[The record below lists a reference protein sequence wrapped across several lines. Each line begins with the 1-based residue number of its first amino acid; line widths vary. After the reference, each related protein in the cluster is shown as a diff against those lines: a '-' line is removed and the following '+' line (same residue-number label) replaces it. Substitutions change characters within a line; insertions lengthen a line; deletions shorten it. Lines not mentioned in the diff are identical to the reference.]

1 MVENTNENSNS
12 GESHRQRPHKI
23 PVPTNYRSAAK
34 ILRLV
39 VEERRNV
46 KTLVLQDKHL
56 RKGKGLAIMDLILV
70 NLKQIDDLIARTELT
85 QKEPKLNPWLARV
98 LIAELMFGRGELNGE
113 SLPVQCVRRYQ
124 EALKDALSKSD
135 VTPAKQLDFKEPRY
149 VRINTS
155 VLAQP
160 GAIRLLQEE
169 GWVLVEEE
177 FEKYTDF
184 LERVKNLGDSEFI
197 IDFHFKELLVF
208 PHSAR
213 NYWGRA
219 TEMKQKFVL
228 QNKACLLPTYLLGPP
243 KKSVVLDMCAAPG
256 LKTTHLA
263 NLMKNKGRIYAVER
277 NAERYKLL
285 CEYSAE
291 FGVIKTI
298 NEDCLLVAD
307 EQAPG
312 VEYILIDPSCSG
324 SGMVDRLKLNEE
336 VDKQRLYKL
345 GGLQYKLLCH
355 AMNAFPAAKR
365 IVYSTCS
372 IYPEEN
378 EEIVLGALKHN
389 GHFRLADAKAL
400 FDKEWLNFGSSDYS
414 GIGERCLYAR
424 PEIDLTIG
432 MFVAVFERCAE
443 DEYNEVYLAHEKQKG
458 SYEKLSKMGNADFG
472 RGRGKKR
479 RPNQYDQEAE
489 IEEHSEGVDELPS
502 ASKSASAVASSS
514 DPKKKKRNQSMND
527 ENEQEENLVTEKK
540 KRKTKTISEE
550 KNDEETFEEQ
560 ESTAVLKKKK
570 KSKKDGNEQEE
581 NQAKDKKNRKSK
593 TVAEGENDEQTFEE
607 QESTT
612 VLKKKKKSKSNEN
625 EQEENQALN
634 KKKRKSKTVAEE
646 KNDEES
652 LKEQEFSNV
661 TSKQDTAEDSNAVL
675 ENVGADEHKKKKK
688 KKKQIEE
695 NYETTVNGDAKPLE
709 AFDND
714 VGTHAKKKKK
724 KDKKV
729 DVD

>member
-1 MVENTNENSNS
+1 MVKNTNDNSDI
-12 GESHRQRPHKI
+12 GEPHQQRPHKI

-46 KTLVLQDKHL
+46 KTLVLQDKHF

-70 NLKQIDDLIARTELT
+70 NLKQIDDLIIKTELT

-98 LIAELMFGRGELNGE
+98 LIAELLFGRGELKGE
-113 SLPVQCVRRYQ
+113 SLPVQCIRRYH
-124 EALKDALSKSD
+124 ESLKDALSKSD

-149 VRINTS
+149 VRINVRTS

-169 GWVLVEEE
+169 GWILVEEE
-177 FEKYTDF
+177 FEKYVDF

-197 IDFHFKELLVF
+197 VDFHFKELLVF

-228 QNKACLLPTYLLGPP
+228 QNKACLLPTYLLSPP

-263 NLMKNKGRIYAVER
+263 NLMKGKGRIYAVER
-277 NAERYKLL
+277 NTERYKLL
-285 CEYSAE
+285 CEYSAD

-298 NEDCLLVAD
+298 NEDCLLVGD

-336 VDKQRLYKL
+336 IDKQRLYKL

-378 EEIVLGALKHN
+378 EEIVMGALKHN

-400 FDKEWLNFGSSDYS
+400 FDKEWLNFGSTDYS

-424 PEIDLTIG
+424 PETDLTIG
-432 MFVAVFERCAE
+432 MFVAVFERCE
-443 DEYNEVYLAHEKQKG
+443 ENEYNEIYLAHEKQKE

-472 RGRGKKR
+472 RGKTRKR
-479 RPNQYDQEAE
+479 KHSQQNQETETE
-489 IEEHSEGVDELPS
+489 IQSECVDEMPS
-502 ASKSASAVASSS
+502 TIE
-514 DPKKKKRNQSMND
+514 KRPVD
-527 ENEQEENLVTEKK
+527 
-540 KRKTKTISEE
+540 
-550 KNDEETFEEQ
+550 D
-560 ESTAVLKKKK
+560 STSNPVKKKKK
-570 KSKKDGNEQEE
+570 KSKNNDNEQEE
-581 NQAKDKKNRKSK
+581 NIVTDHHSKIRKVK
-593 TVAEGENDEQTFEE
+593 VIPEETVID
-607 QESTT
+607 QES
-612 VLKKKKKSKSNEN
+612 
-625 EQEENQALN
+625 
-634 KKKRKSKTVAEE
+634 
-646 KNDEES
+646 
-652 LKEQEFSNV
+652 V
-661 TSKQDTAEDSNAVL
+661 TSAVSTTENTADQN
-675 ENVGADEHKKKKK
+675 EHKKKKK
-688 KKKQIEE
+688 RKRLE
-695 NYETTVNGDAKPLE
+695 YETNATPEVTDAKSLE
-709 AFDND
+709 ANETDLNNH
-714 VGTHAKKKKK
+714 VKKKKK
-724 KDKKV
+724 KDKNV
-729 DVD
+729 NLD